1 MGGRGVGT
9 NPEELLV
16 CAVSSCNT
24 ATLFAALRR
33 AQLPI
38 ESLTVR
44 ASGTVTGFPAA
55 TRFTWI
61 VVTPTV
67 IGGDVACQ
75 PGYEAVASLVA
86 RSLPH
91 RPHAR
96 PRGRLRG
103 RLSARA
109 RRPFAGTDPAASGL
123 PGCRRRV
130 RPVPERHVAE
140 VVTDP
145 LHQRKFVR
153 RDGPALTRAEHQ
165 PITAARIDGLA
176 RDRNRTPCSHSL
188 PLARRARYGQRRSGP
203 RVLAHSRT
211 RRLGRGK
218 TIPCVRRKRSTS
230 RVV

>member
-1 MGGRGVGT
+1 MRDLSFDVELTWSGAGHEGAGRIQSDDVALDLSGPESMGGRGVGT

-123 PGCRRRV
+123 PGCRRPSV
-130 RPVPERHVAE
+130 RFQS
-140 VVTDP
+140 DM
-145 LHQRKFVR
+145 
-153 RDGPALTRAEHQ
+153 
-165 PITAARIDGLA
+165 
-176 RDRNRTPCSHSL
+176 
-188 PLARRARYGQRRSGP
+188 
-203 RVLAHSRT
+203 
-211 RRLGRGK
+211 
-218 TIPCVRRKRSTS
+218 
-230 RVV
+230 